1 MDLGLTGKAVFV
13 AGASKG
19 LGAATARQFARE
31 GARVAINGRE
41 GARLAAMAAD
51 IQAET
56 GGEVLPVAGDV
67 SQAEDIERVVAQAA
81 ERFGG
86 LDILVTNAGGP
97 PPGKFDDLD
106 DAAWQ
111 KAIDLQFMSTIRLI
125 RAALPHLRK
134 SATPAVL
141 SVSSIT
147 VKQPIN
153 TLLLSNSIRMAT
165 VGLIKSLALDLGAE
179 GIRFNSIL
187 PGTVGTGRI
196 KQLNAAAAQREGLTE
211 EEVDKRTAASIPL
224 GRIGD
229 PQEFANAAVFLCSPA
244 ASFVT
249 GIMFSIDGGAYKATY

>member
-31 GARVAINGRE
+31 GARVAINARE
-41 GARLAAMAAD
+41 GARLAATAAD

-56 GGEVLPVAGDV
+56 GSQVLPVAGDV
-67 SQAEDIERVVAQAA
+67 SNAADIERAVAQAA

-86 LDILVTNAGGP
+86 LDVVVTNSGGP

-125 RAALPHLRK
+125 RAALPHLRR

-141 SVSSIT
+141 SISSIT

-153 TLLLSNSIRMAT
+153 NLLLSNSIRMAT

-187 PGTVGTGRI
+187 PGTIATDRI
-196 KQLNAAAAQREGLTE
+196 KSLNSAAAQREGISME
-211 EEVDKRTAASIPL
+211 AAAQRTAAAIPL

-249 GIMFSIDGGAYKATY
+249 GIMFSIDGGAYRAMY